1 MTKRHCTSR
10 AEWRLQTGKPA
21 ATISTHYRLDCD
33 FGTAVI
39 VCWQQGGNEPI
50 YVCESHAKQLGC
62 SRDHGPDVRVITRL
76 SDQTMV
82 PKSPASS
89 RDASGVAEPKVGTE
103 VADRYVPMVTV
114 PSPPGAATRSL
125 VRDLTFGDSA
135 KAMVDEA
142 IWNMQSGD
150 YEVYRTAIEQ
160 GKTLTE
166 AARAAGGQLEV
177 IHRKIADYTLKL
189 QAALSESKAT
199 ISVVE
204 AIDKPFEQVMLEI
217 ISNDAMSELEKDS
230 FVRDLGTLQEWVKHG
245 LVGDVVPLEANRI
258 ALSIGDRLNWGGAT
272 DIPEDFRPV
281 YRDLYASLTTALRI
295 AVPEAQSYHDRLTNL
310 YAAKSEMDR
319 TVFAPSCTSLARGA

>member
-1 MTKRHCTSR
+1 
-10 AEWRLQTGKPA
+10 
-21 ATISTHYRLDCD
+21 
-33 FGTAVI
+33 
-39 VCWQQGGNEPI
+39 
-50 YVCESHAKQLGC
+50 
-62 SRDHGPDVRVITRL
+62 
-76 SDQTMV
+76 MV

-204 AIDKPFEQVMLEI
+204 AIDKRLERIMLEI
-217 ISNDAMSELEKDS
+217 ISNDDMSDLEKDW
-230 FVRDLGTLQEWVKHG
+230 FVQELGALQEWVKHG
-245 LVGDVVPLEANRI
+245 LVGDVIPLEANRI

-272 DIPEDFRPV
+272 DVPEDFRPV
-281 YRDLYASLTTALRI
+281 YRDLYVSLTTAIRI
-295 AVPEAQSYHDRLTNL
+295 AVPEAQNYQDRLTNL
-310 YAAKSEMDR
+310 YAAKSEMDC
-319 TVFAPSCTSLARGA
+319 TVFAPRCTSLARGA